1 MARVTRL
8 TYPVPD
14 GLSEDDRVA
23 LFWLY
28 RNFRREASAELLG
41 LANILQGLGV
51 LHGEIPVWEFI
62 ERVPDGLSKYPP
74 DTPPSEAARRI
85 LYFNFW
91 AALRRFARHARSLVA
106 SMTEGDRFGVMLEL
120 SMASMAVE
128 ELRLIRSKSIGGVK
142 VSELMRKSL
151 AASAGASKGGRKGG
165 RSKKAQADQGRK
177 LDGKQAIPSG
187 AQLIQESALL
197 VANGKD
203 WRGTAAIL
211 ARTYGCSATY
221 IRQRRNRAQKS
232 EN

>member
-14 GLSEDDRVA
+14 GLSEDDRDA
-23 LFWLY
+23 LLWLY
-28 RNFRREASAELLG
+28 RGFRREASAELLG

-51 LHGEIPVWEFI
+51 LHGEIPVLEFI
-62 ERVPDGLSKYPP
+62 ERVPDGLSKYPL
-74 DTPPSEAARRI
+74 DTPSEAARRI
-85 LYFNFW
+85 LHSNTW
-91 AALRRFARHARSLVA
+91 AALRRFARHAQSLVA

-120 SMASMAVE
+120 SMAAQAVE

-142 VSELMRKSL
+142 VSELVRKSL
-151 AASAGASKGGRKGG
+151 AASAGASNGGRKGG

-177 LDGKQAIPSG
+177 LDGKPAIPSG

-221 IRQRRNRAQKS
+221 IRQLRNREQKS